1 MLLIISLLM
10 IALFIGLLMT
20 KKLSALTAL
29 IVVPTF
35 FALIAGFGV
44 ETGDMVIKGL
54 RTVAPTGVMLI
65 FAMLY
70 FMSVTDAGMFD
81 PVIRRIV
88 TAVDS
93 DPVKIFTGTVLLGFI
108 VALDGDG
115 ATVYM
120 IVLSAFLPIY
130 KRAGLSTLKAACLLL
145 QCTGLGNM
153 LPWGGPTARAAT
165 AVHAETSTLFVPLLL
180 PLLAC
185 VVWTFV
191 MAWILGRHERS
202 RLGWRRD
209 TAGSHDITLEE
220 KPCVVWR
227 FWTNWAVTVALIG
240 LLVLD
245 VMPMAYLFMLATAI
259 VFLVNFPHLSQQQ
272 EQLARHAP
280 AILSVASLIFAA
292 AVFTGIFSETGMAN
306 ALAQA
311 IVDIIPEALGPYLAV
326 ITALISVPVT
336 WLVSNDVFYFG
347 MLPVLVQ
354 AAGHYGIAPVE
365 MARAAL
371 VGQPV
376 HILSPL
382 VASTYLLVGMLKLDY
397 AQTQRFTLRWSF
409 ITSMVFLGSCLLL
422 GAFPFY
428 QSAAQ

>member
-10 IALFIGLLMT
+10 IAVFIGLLMT

-29 IVVPTF
+29 IVVPTL
-35 FALIAGFGV
+35 FALLAGNGL

-81 PVIRRIV
+81 PIIKKIV
-88 TAVDS
+88 SAVDG
-93 DPVKIFTGTVLLGFI
+93 DPVKIFFGTVLLGFI
-108 VALDGDG
+108 VALDGDS

-130 KRAGLSTLKAACLLL
+130 ERIGLSKLKSACLLL

-153 LPWGGPTARAAT
+153 FPWGGPTARAAT
-165 AVHAETSTLFVPLLL
+165 AVHAEISTLFVPLML

-185 VVWTFV
+185 VIWTFV
-191 MAWILGRHERS
+191 MAFILGRHERK
-202 RLGWRRD
+202 RIGWNGD
-209 TAGSHDITLEE
+209 SAE
-220 KPCVVWR
+220 KPPLVFEAKACASWR
-227 FWTNWAVTVALIG
+227 FWTNWVLTIALIT

-245 VMPMAYLFMLATAI
+245 LVPMAYLFMLATAI
-259 VFLVNFPHLSQQQ
+259 MFLVNFPRLDQQQ
-272 EQLARHAP
+272 EQLGRHAP

-311 IVDIIPEALGPYLAV
+311 IVNVIPAALGPYLAV
-326 ITALISVPVT
+326 ITALISIPVT

-354 AAGHYGIAPVE
+354 AASHYGIAPVE

-409 ITSMVFLGSCLLL
+409 ITSIVFFLTCLLL

-428 QSAAQ
+428 QNV

>member
-1 MLLIISLLM
+1 MLLTISLLM
-10 IALFIGLLMT
+10 LALFIGLLMT

-29 IVVPTF
+29 IVVPIF

-81 PVIRRIV
+81 PVIKRIV
-88 TAVDS
+88 SAVDG
-93 DPVKIFTGTVLLGFI
+93 DPVKIFAGTVLLGFI

-120 IVLSAFLPIY
+120 IVLSAFLPVY
-130 KRAGLSTLKAACLLL
+130 ERVGLSKLKAAALLL

-165 AVHAETSTLFVPLLL
+165 AVHAETSTLFIPLLL
-180 PLLAC
+180 PLLAAII
-185 VVWTFV
+185 WTFV
-191 MAWILGRHERS
+191 MAWILGCQERK
-202 RLGWRRD
+202 RLGWHRD
-209 TAGSHDITLEE
+209 TAAHHDILFSER
-220 KPCVVWR
+220 PCVAWR
-227 FWTNWAVTVALIG
+227 FWTNWLLTIALIA

-245 VMPMAYLFMLATAI
+245 IVPMAYLFMLATAI
-259 VFLVNFPHLSQQQ
+259 VFLVNFPQLDRQQA
-272 EQLARHAP
+272 QLARHAP

-311 IVDIIPEALGPYLAV
+311 IVNIIPAALGPCLAV

-397 AQTQRFTLRWSF
+397 PQAQRGTLRWSF
-409 ITSMVFLGSCLLL
+409 ITSMVFFASCLLL

-428 QSAAQ
+428 QPAP

>member
-10 IALFIGLLMT
+10 IAVFIGLLMT

-29 IVVPTF
+29 ILIPTL
-35 FALIAGFGV
+35 FAVIAGNGL
-44 ETGDMVIKGL
+44 ETGAMVIKGL

-81 PVIRRIV
+81 PVIKRIV
-88 TAVDS
+88 SAVDG
-93 DPVKIFTGTVLLGFI
+93 DPVKIFIGTVLLGFI

-130 KRAGLSTLKAACLLL
+130 ERVGLSKLKAACLLL

-153 LPWGGPTARAAT
+153 FPWGGPTARAAT
-165 AVHAETSTLFVPLLL
+165 AVHAEVSTLFVPLLL

-185 VVWTFV
+185 VAWTFI
-191 MAWILGRHERS
+191 MAVILGRQERS
-202 RLGWRRD
+202 RLSWRAD
-209 TAGSHDITLEE
+209 TAQKQPVAFAST
-220 KPCVVWR
+220 PCAPWR
-227 FWTNWAVTVALIG
+227 FWTNWLLTAALIV

-259 VFLVNFPHLSQQQ
+259 MFLVNFPRLDQQQ
-272 EQLARHAP
+272 EQLGRHAP

-306 ALAQA
+306 ALAQG
-311 IVDIIPEALGPYLAV
+311 IVNIIPAALGPYLAV
-326 ITALISVPVT
+326 ITALISIPVT

-354 AAGHYGIAPVE
+354 AASHYGIAPVE

-409 ITSMVFLGSCLLL
+409 ITSMVFFAASLLL
-422 GAFPFY
+422 GVFPFY
-428 QSAAQ
+428 QNA

>member
-1 MLLIISLLM
+1 MLLILSVLM
-10 IALFIGLLMT
+10 IGCFIGLLMS

-29 IVVPTF
+29 IIIPTL
-35 FALIAGFGV
+35 FALFSGHGAEMGS
-44 ETGDMVIKGL
+44 MVIKGL

-81 PVIRRIV
+81 PIIKRIV
-88 TAVDS
+88 SAVDG
-93 DPVKIFTGTVLLGFI
+93 DPVKIFIGTALLGFI

-120 IVLSAFLPIY
+120 IVLSAFMPIY
-130 KRAGLSTLKAACLLL
+130 ERVGLSKLSVACLLL

-153 LPWGGPTARAAT
+153 FPWGGPTARAAT
-165 AVHAETSTLFVPLLL
+165 AVHADVATLFVPMLL

-191 MAWILGRHERS
+191 MAWLLGRNERK
-202 RLGWRRD
+202 RIGFA
-209 TAGSHDITLEE
+209 AGSSATISGLQFEE
-220 KPCVVWR
+220 KPCVAWR
-227 FWTNWAVTVALIG
+227 FWFNWVLTIALMT

-245 VMPMAYLFMLATAI
+245 VVPMAYLFMLATAI
-259 VFLVNFPHLSQQQ
+259 MFVVNYPQLSQQQ
-272 EQLARHAP
+272 EQMARHAP
-280 AILSVASLIFAA
+280 AILAVAGLIFAA
-292 AVFTGIFSETGMAN
+292 AVFTGIFSETGMADS
-306 ALAQA
+306 LATA
-311 IVDIIPEALGPYLAV
+311 IVNVIPPALGPYLAV
-326 ITALISVPVT
+326 ITAVISIPVT
-336 WLVSNDVFYFG
+336 WMVSNDVFYFG

-354 AAGHYGIAPVE
+354 AAGHYGIEPIE

-382 VASTYLLVGMLKLDY
+382 VASTYLLIGMLKLDY
-397 AQTQRFTLRWSF
+397 AQAQRFTLRWSF
-409 ITSMVFLGSCLLL
+409 ITCLVLLL
-422 GAFPFY
+422 VALITGCFPFY
-428 QSAAQ
+428 RDA

>member
-29 IVVPTF
+29 IMVPTF
-35 FALIAGFGV
+35 FALIAGFGA

-81 PVIRRIV
+81 PVIKRIV
-88 TAVDS
+88 AAVDG
-93 DPVKIFTGTVLLGFI
+93 DPVKIFTGTVMLGFI

-130 KRAGLSTLKAACLLL
+130 ERAGLSKLKAACLLL

-185 VVWTFV
+185 VVWTFI
-191 MAWILGRHERS
+191 MAWILGRHERK
-202 RLGWRRD
+202 RLGWHSEKADRHEIR
-209 TAGSHDITLEE
+209 LEN
-220 KPCVVWR
+220 KPCVAWR
-227 FWTNWAVTVALIG
+227 FWTNWFLTVALIT

-245 VMPMAYLFMLATAI
+245 IVPMAYLFMLATAI
-259 VFLVNFPHLSQQQ
+259 MFVVNFPHLNQQQ

-306 ALAQA
+306 VLAQA
-311 IVDIIPEALGPYLAV
+311 IVNIIPAALGPYLAV

-382 VASTYLLVGMLKLDY
+382 VASTYLLVGMLRLDY

-409 ITSMVFLGSCLLL
+409 ITSMVFFASCLIL

-428 QSAAQ
+428 QSAG

>member
-1 MLLIISLLM
+1 MLLILSVLM
-10 IALFIGLLMT
+10 IGCFIGLLMS

-29 IVVPTF
+29 IIIPTI
-35 FALIAGFGV
+35 FALLSGQGAEMGA
-44 ETGDMVIKGL
+44 MVIKGL

-81 PVIRRIV
+81 PIIKRIV
-88 TAVDS
+88 SAVDG
-93 DPVKIFTGTVLLGFI
+93 DPVKIFIGTALLGFI

-120 IVLSAFLPIY
+120 IVLAAFMPIY
-130 KRAGLSTLKAACLLL
+130 ERVGLSRLSVACLLL

-153 LPWGGPTARAAT
+153 FPWGGPTARAAT
-165 AVHAETSTLFVPLLL
+165 AVHADVATLFVPMLL

-191 MAWILGRHERS
+191 MAWLLGRRERTRIGFHRGHS
-202 RLGWRRD
+202 
-209 TAGSHDITLEE
+209 ATLSGLQFEE
-220 KPCVVWR
+220 KPCVAWR
-227 FWTNWAVTVALIG
+227 FWFNWALTIALMT

-245 VMPMAYLFMLATAI
+245 VVPMAYLFMLATAI
-259 VFLVNFPHLSQQQ
+259 MFVVNYPQLSQQQ
-272 EQLARHAP
+272 EQIARHAP
-280 AILSVASLIFAA
+280 AILAVAGLIFAA
-292 AVFTGIFSETGMAN
+292 AVFTGIFSETGMADS
-306 ALAQA
+306 LATA
-311 IVDIIPEALGPYLAV
+311 IVNVIPPALGPYLAV
-326 ITALISVPVT
+326 ITALISIPVT
-336 WLVSNDVFYFG
+336 WMVSNDVFYFG

-354 AAGHYGIAPVE
+354 AAGHYGIAPIE

-382 VASTYLLVGMLKLDY
+382 VASTYLLIGMLKLDY
-397 AQTQRFTLRWSF
+397 AQAQRFTLRWSF
-409 ITSMVFLGSCLLL
+409 ITCLVLLL
-422 GAFPFY
+422 VALITGCFPFY
-428 QSAAQ
+428 RDA

>member
-10 IALFIGLLMT
+10 IICFIGLLMS

-29 IVVPTF
+29 ILIPTL
-35 FALIAGFGV
+35 FALLSGHGAEMGA
-44 ETGDMVIKGL
+44 MVIKGL

-81 PVIRRIV
+81 PIIKRIV
-88 TAVDS
+88 SAVDG
-93 DPVKIFTGTVLLGFI
+93 DPVKIFVGTALLGFI

-120 IVLSAFLPIY
+120 IVISAFMPIY
-130 KRAGLSTLKAACLLL
+130 ERIGLSKLSVAALLL

-153 LPWGGPTARAAT
+153 FPWGGPTARAAA
-165 AVHAETSTLFVPLLL
+165 AVQADVSALFVPLLI

-185 VVWTFV
+185 VAWTFILAV
-191 MAWILGRHERS
+191 MLGRSERK
-202 RLGWRRD
+202 RLGFQPHVPVEP
-209 TAGSHDITLEE
+209 AVLQFEE
-220 KPCVVWR
+220 KHCVAWR
-227 FWTNWAVTVALIG
+227 FWFNWALTIALMTF
-240 LLVLD
+240 LVLD

-259 VFLVNFPHLSQQQ
+259 MFVVNYPQLSQQQ
-272 EQLARHAP
+272 EQIGRHAP
-280 AILSVASLIFAA
+280 AILAVAGLIFAA
-292 AVFTGIFSETGMAN
+292 AVFTGIFAETGMAN

-311 IVDIIPEALGPYLAV
+311 IVQTIPAALGPYLAV
-326 ITALISVPVT
+326 ITALISIPVT
-336 WLVSNDVFYFG
+336 WMVSNDVFYFG

-354 AAGHYGIAPVE
+354 AAGHYGIEPIE

-409 ITSMVFLGSCLLL
+409 INSIVLLVVAL
-422 GAFPFY
+422 ITGCFPFY
-428 QSAAQ
+428 RSI

>member
-1 MLLIISLLM
+1 MLLILSVLM
-10 IALFIGLLMT
+10 IGCFIGLLMS

-29 IVVPTF
+29 IIIPTI
-35 FALIAGFGV
+35 FALLSGQGAEMG
-44 ETGDMVIKGL
+44 TMVIKGL

-81 PVIRRIV
+81 PIIKRIV
-88 TAVDS
+88 SAVDG
-93 DPVKIFTGTVLLGFI
+93 DPVKIFIGTALLGFI

-120 IVLSAFLPIY
+120 IVLAAFMPIY
-130 KRAGLSTLKAACLLL
+130 ERVGLSKLSVACLLL

-153 LPWGGPTARAAT
+153 FPWGGPTARAAT
-165 AVHAETSTLFVPLLL
+165 AVHADVATLFVPMLL

-191 MAWILGRHERS
+191 MAWLLGRRERTRIGFHS
-202 RLGWRRD
+202 GNS
-209 TAGSHDITLEE
+209 ATLSGLQFEE
-220 KPCVVWR
+220 KPCVAWR
-227 FWTNWAVTVALIG
+227 FWFNWALTIALMT

-245 VMPMAYLFMLATAI
+245 VVPMAYLFMLATAI
-259 VFLVNFPHLSQQQ
+259 MFVMNYPQLSQQQ
-272 EQLARHAP
+272 EQIARHAP
-280 AILSVASLIFAA
+280 AILAVAGLIFAA
-292 AVFTGIFSETGMAN
+292 AVFTGIFSETGMADS
-306 ALAQA
+306 LATA
-311 IVDIIPEALGPYLAV
+311 IVNVIPPALGPYLAV
-326 ITALISVPVT
+326 ITALISIPVT
-336 WLVSNDVFYFG
+336 WMVSNDVFYFG

-354 AAGHYGIAPVE
+354 AAGHYGISPIE

-382 VASTYLLVGMLKLDY
+382 VASTYLLIGMLKLDY
-397 AQTQRFTLRWSF
+397 AQAQRFTLRWSF
-409 ITSMVFLGSCLLL
+409 ITCLVLLL
-422 GAFPFY
+422 VALITGCFPFY
-428 QSAAQ
+428 RDA

>member
-10 IALFIGLLMT
+10 IVCFIGLLMS

-29 IVVPTF
+29 IIIPTL
-35 FALIAGFGV
+35 FALLSGHGAAM
-44 ETGDMVIKGL
+44 GDMVIKGL

-81 PVIRRIV
+81 PVIKSIV
-88 TAVDS
+88 SAVDG
-93 DPVKIFTGTVLLGFI
+93 DPVKIFIGTVLLGFI

-120 IVLSAFLPIY
+120 IVLAAFMPIY
-130 KRAGLSTLKAACLLL
+130 ERIGLSKLSVACLLL
-145 QCTGLGNM
+145 QCTGIGNM
-153 LPWGGPTARAAT
+153 FPWGGPTARAAT
-165 AVHAETSTLFVPLLL
+165 VVHADVATLFVPLLL

-185 VVWTFV
+185 IAWTFV
-191 MAWILGRHERS
+191 MAWLLGRQERKRIGFQKKS
-202 RLGWRRD
+202 PAADAAVTFKER
-209 TAGSHDITLEE
+209 AC
-220 KPCVVWR
+220 PAWR
-227 FWTNWAVTVALIG
+227 FWFNWAMTIALIV
-240 LLVLD
+240 LLVMNIL
-245 VMPMAYLFMLATAI
+245 PMAYLFMLATAVI
-259 VFLVNFPHLSQQQ
+259 FVVNYPQLGQQQ
-272 EQLARHAP
+272 EQISRHAP
-280 AILSVASLIFAA
+280 AILSVAGLIFAA
-292 AVFTGIFSETGMAN
+292 AVFTGIFSGTGMADS
-306 ALAQA
+306 LAQA
-311 IVDIIPEALGPYLAV
+311 IVRTIPPSLGPYLAV
-326 ITALISVPVT
+326 ITAMISIPVT

-354 AAGHYGIAPVE
+354 AAGHYGIEPVE

-397 AQTQRFTLRWSF
+397 AQTQRFTLRWSLV
-409 ITSMVFLGSCLLL
+409 TCLVLLL
-422 GAFPFY
+422 VALLTGCFPFY
-428 QSAAQ
+428 RSA